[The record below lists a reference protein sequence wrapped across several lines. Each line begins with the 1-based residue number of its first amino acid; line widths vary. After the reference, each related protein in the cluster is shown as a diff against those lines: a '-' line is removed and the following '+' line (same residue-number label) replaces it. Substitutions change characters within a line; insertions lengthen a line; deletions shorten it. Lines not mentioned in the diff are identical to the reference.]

1 MRIIDIPEFKD
12 KKALLTLDSDVTVH
26 DAAKEMKRCNFG
38 AVVVTRNG
46 KLCGIFTERDTLM
59 KVVAEKKDPTKL
71 KLSDVMTKNVK
82 TARIDDEVA
91 DSMRRMSQ
99 GRFRHLPIV
108 DEEGNLTG
116 MISQGDFVAITWY
129 QLLQR
134 FKMHLKS
141 SFGSYTQLWMLVLA
155 VLIYITIAFK
165 IF

>member
-1 MRIIDIPEFKD
+1 MQISDIPEFKD
-12 KKALLTLDSDVTVH
+12 KKALLTLDSDVTAY

-46 KLCGIFTERDTLM
+46 KLCGIFTERDSLM
-59 KVVAEKKDPTKL
+59 KIVAEKKDPVKL
-71 KLSDVMTKNVK
+71 KLADVMTADVK
-82 TARIDDEVA
+82 TAHIDDSVA

-108 DEEGNLTG
+108 DAEGNITG
-116 MISQGDFVAITWY
+116 MISQGDFVAITWH

-134 FKMHLKS
+134 FKMHVKS
-141 SFGSYTQLWMLVLA
+141 SFESYTQLWMLVLA